1 LTKEEQTYYENYFT
15 LFLDE
20 GWKQFIDE
28 IKGSLELYKIED
40 IKNQEHLNTV
50 KGEIKMLQR
59 VATFEDG
66 IRNAYKVFTEDEDD
80 S

>member
-1 LTKEEQTYYENYFT
+1 MTKEEQTYYENYFT